1 MKTVF
6 SKKGPTHWA
15 EIPSPEH
22 EKSGFKNSHWEAAIV
37 GLAESGGARF
47 ITILRDHIQAGVIRS
62 DRAKSAALTE
72 PADA

>member
-15 EIPSPEH
+15 EIPSPGH

-37 GLAESGGARF
+37 GLAESGDARF
-47 ITILRDHIQAGVIRS
+47 ITILRGHIQAGVIRS
-62 DRAKSAALTE
+62 ERAAAALNTE
-72 PADA
+72 PANA